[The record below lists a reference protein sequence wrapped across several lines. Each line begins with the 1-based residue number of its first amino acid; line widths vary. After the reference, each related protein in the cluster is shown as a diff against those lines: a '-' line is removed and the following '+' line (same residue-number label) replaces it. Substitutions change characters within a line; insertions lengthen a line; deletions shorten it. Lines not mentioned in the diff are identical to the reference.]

1 MSEPSV
7 ERASNNVWFGPVLVW
22 LALLVLLAGNIALAQ
37 LPASSPRAFANLV
50 VAAVQVMLMFVVFMR
65 LNRSSA
71 LVRLTAGAAFFWMVF
86 LFTMSGAD
94 FFTRPS

>member
-7 ERASNNVWFGPVLVW
+7 ERPSSNVWRGPVLVW
-22 LALLVLLAGNIALAQ
+22 LVLLVLLGLNVALAH
-37 LPASSPRAFANLV
+37 LPASSPRALANLI
-50 VAAVQVMLMFVVFMR
+50 VAAVQAMLMFLVFMR

-71 LVRLTAGAAFFWMVF
+71 LVRLAAGAAFFWIIF

-94 FFTRPS
+94 FFTRQG

>member
-22 LALLVLLAGNIALAQ
+22 IALLVLLGVNVALAH

-50 VAAVQVMLMFVVFMR
+50 LAAVQAMLMFVVFMR

-71 LVRLTAGAAFFWMVF
+71 LVRLTAGAAFFWMIF

-94 FFTRPS
+94 FFTRQG

>member
-7 ERASNNVWFGPVLVW
+7 ERPSNNVWFGPVLVW
-22 LALLVLLAGNIALAQ
+22 LALLVLLAANVAMAH
-37 LPASSPRAFANLV
+37 LPARSPRAFANLV
-50 VAAVQVMLMFVVFMR
+50 LAAVQAMLMFMVFMR

-71 LVRLTAGAAFFWMVF
+71 LVRLTAGAAFFWMIF

-94 FFTRPS
+94 FFTRNG